1 MIDRKNIVKY
11 IVFDWIAAM
20 IVWLLFYVFRRVVN
34 DMALFGDMPIFA
46 PSFNF
51 YLSMALYPVM
61 ALGVHYLSG
70 FYNRSRSRSR
80 LLELLTTLITA
91 VFISLLAYFSVMIDD
106 VVTSYTFYYKS
117 FLVLLVL
124 QFSITY
130 LFRLILTSRSY
141 AHLRSGKTIVP
152 VLVIG
157 TGRMAQ
163 KVTYDLKHK
172 LRKYGRS
179 IVGYVKMD
187 DDVAMNDFLVLGTMA
202 QLDEIM
208 QRQPIYSVI
217 IAADTLEEPDLYA
230 IINRLMK
237 YDVEIQFPPRS
248 FEILTGRVRLHDID
262 STPVV
267 TLTQPSMA
275 AWQQSVKRVF
285 DILMSLFALV
295 LFFPIMVYVAVR
307 VKRDSSGPIF
317 YKQERIGK
325 DGHPFYMYKFRTMY
339 VGAEQNGPQLS
350 SQNDERITPF
360 GSIMRKYRLDELP
373 QFWNILR
380 GDMSVVGPR
389 PERRYFIDQIEEK
402 APYYC
407 LIYKIQPGLLS
418 WGPIKIGYSD
428 TVDKMVERLNYD
440 IIYMDNMTLL
450 NDLKIMIYSLEVI
463 IKGRGM

>member
-1 MIDRKNIVKY
+1 
-11 IVFDWIAAM
+11 
-20 IVWLLFYVFRRVVN
+20 
-34 DMALFGDMPIFA
+34 
-46 PSFNF
+46 
-51 YLSMALYPVM
+51 
-61 ALGVHYLSG
+61 
-70 FYNRSRSRSR
+70 
-80 LLELLTTLITA
+80 
-91 VFISLLAYFSVMIDD
+91 
-106 VVTSYTFYYKS
+106 
-117 FLVLLVL
+117 
-124 QFSITY
+124 
-130 LFRLILTSRSY
+130 
-141 AHLRSGKTIVP
+141 
-152 VLVIG
+152 
-157 TGRMAQ
+157 MAQ
-163 KVTYDLKHK
+163 KVTYDLEHK

-187 DDVAMNDFLVLGTMA
+187 DEVVTNDFLVLGSMTE
-202 QLDEIM
+202 LDEIM
-208 QRQPIYSVI
+208 QRQPIHSVI

-237 YDVEIQFPPRS
+237 YDVDIQFPPRS
-248 FEILTGRVRLHDID
+248 FEILTGRVRLYDID

-295 LFFPIMVYVAVR
+295 LFLPIMVYVAVR
-307 VKRDSSGPIF
+307 VKRDSPGPIF

-325 DGHPFYMYKFRTMY
+325 DGRPFYMYKFRTMY

-360 GSIMRKYRLDELP
+360 GAIMRKYRLDELP
-373 QFWNILR
+373 QFWNILK

-389 PERRYFIDQIEEK
+389 PERRYFINQIEEK

-428 TVDKMVERLNYD
+428 TVEKMVERLNYD

>member
-1 MIDRKNIVKY
+1 MIGRKSIAQY
-11 IVFDWIAAM
+11 LVFDWIAAI

-34 DMALFGDMPIFA
+34 DMALFGDMPIFI

-51 YLSMALYPVM
+51 YLSMTLYPVM
-61 ALGVHYLSG
+61 TLVVHYLSG

-91 VFISLLAYFSVMIDD
+91 VFIALLVYFSIMIDD
-106 VVTSYTFYYKS
+106 VVISYTFYYKS

-130 LFRLILTSRSY
+130 MFRLILTSRSY
-141 AHLRSGKTIVP
+141 AHLRNGKNMIP
-152 VLVIG
+152 VLVLG
-157 TGRMAQ
+157 TGAMAR
-163 KVTYDLKHK
+163 KVTYDLEHK

-179 IVGYVKMD
+179 IVGYIQMD
-187 DDVAMNDFLVLGTMA
+187 DESSPVDLPILGTMS
-202 QLDEIM
+202 QIDDVMESKHI
-208 QRQPIYSVI
+208 QSVI
-217 IAADTLEEPDLYA
+217 IAADKVEETSLYA

-237 YDVEIQFPPRS
+237 YDVDIQFPPRS

-262 STPVV
+262 STPFV

-275 AWQQSVKRVF
+275 AWQQAVKRVF
-285 DILMSLFALV
+285 DIVLSLFAIV
-295 LFFPIMVYVAVR
+295 LFFPIMVYVGIR
-307 VKRDSSGPIF
+307 VKRDSEGPIF
-317 YKQERIGK
+317 YRQERIGK
-325 DGHPFYMYKFRTMY
+325 DGRPFYMYKFRTMY
-339 VGAEQNGPQLS
+339 VGAEQDGPQLS

-360 GSIMRKYRLDELP
+360 GSVMRRYRLDELP
-373 QFWNILR
+373 QFWNILK

-389 PERRYFIDQIEEK
+389 PERRYFINQIEEK

-428 TVDKMVERLNYD
+428 TVDKMIERLNYD

-450 NDLKIMIYSLEVI
+450 TDLKIMIYSLEVI
-463 IKGRGM
+463 VKGRGM

>member
-1 MIDRKNIVKY
+1 MIDRKNIVHY

-34 DMALFGDMPIFA
+34 DMALFGDMPIFT

-51 YLSMALYPVM
+51 YLSMTLYPVM

-141 AHLRSGKTIVP
+141 THLRNGKTIIP

-163 KVTYDLKHK
+163 KVTYDLEHK

-187 DDVAMNDFLVLGTMA
+187 DEVVTNDFLVLGSMT

-208 QRQPIYSVI
+208 QRQPIHSVI

-237 YDVEIQFPPRS
+237 YDVDIQFPPRS
-248 FEILTGRVRLHDID
+248 FEILTGRVRLYDID

-295 LFFPIMVYVAVR
+295 LFLPIMVYVAVR
-307 VKRDSSGPIF
+307 VKRDSPGPIF

-325 DGHPFYMYKFRTMY
+325 DGRPFYMYKFRTMY

-360 GSIMRKYRLDELP
+360 GAIMRKYRLDELP
-373 QFWNILR
+373 QFWNILK

-389 PERRYFIDQIEEK
+389 PERRYFINQIEEK

-428 TVDKMVERLNYD
+428 TVEKMVERLNYD

>member
-1 MIDRKNIVKY
+1 MIERKSIAQY
-11 IVFDWIAAM
+11 LVFDTIAA
-20 IVWLLFYVFRRVVN
+20 ISVWLLFYVFRRVVN

-51 YLSMALYPVM
+51 YLSMTLYPVM

-80 LLELLTTLITA
+80 LLELFTTLITA
-91 VFISLLAYFSVMIDD
+91 VFISLLAYFSVLIDD

-130 LFRLILTSRSY
+130 MFRLILTSRSY
-141 AHLRSGKTIVP
+141 AHLRNGKNMIP
-152 VLVIG
+152 VLVLG
-157 TGRMAQ
+157 TGAMAR
-163 KVTYDLKHK
+163 KVTYDLEHK

-179 IVGYVKMD
+179 IVGYIQMD
-187 DDVAMNDFLVLGTMA
+187 DESSPVDLPILGTMS
-202 QLDEIM
+202 QIDDIM
-208 QRQPIYSVI
+208 ESKHIQSVI
-217 IAADTLEEPDLYA
+217 IAADKVEEVSLYTM
-230 IINRLMK
+230 INRLMK
-237 YDVEIQFPPRS
+237 YDVDIQFPPRS

-262 STPVV
+262 STPFV
-267 TLTQPSMA
+267 TLTQPTMA
-275 AWQQSVKRVF
+275 AWQQAVKRVF
-285 DILMSLFALV
+285 DIVLSLFAII
-295 LFFPIMVYVAVR
+295 LFFPIMVYVAIR
-307 VKRDSSGPIF
+307 VKRDSEGPIF
-317 YKQERIGK
+317 YRQERIGK
-325 DGHPFYMYKFRTMY
+325 DGRPFYMYKFRTMY
-339 VGAEQNGPQLS
+339 VGAEQDGPQLS

-360 GSIMRKYRLDELP
+360 GSVMRRYRLDELP
-373 QFWNILR
+373 QFWNILK

-389 PERRYFIDQIEEK
+389 PERRYFINQIEEK

-428 TVDKMVERLNYD
+428 TVDKMIERLNYD

-450 NDLKIMIYSLEVI
+450 TDLKIMIYSLEVI
-463 IKGRGM
+463 VKGRGM

>member
-1 MIDRKNIVKY
+1 
-11 IVFDWIAAM
+11 
-20 IVWLLFYVFRRVVN
+20 
-34 DMALFGDMPIFA
+34 
-46 PSFNF
+46 
-51 YLSMALYPVM
+51 
-61 ALGVHYLSG
+61 
-70 FYNRSRSRSR
+70 
-80 LLELLTTLITA
+80 
-91 VFISLLAYFSVMIDD
+91 
-106 VVTSYTFYYKS
+106 
-117 FLVLLVL
+117 
-124 QFSITY
+124 
-130 LFRLILTSRSY
+130 
-141 AHLRSGKTIVP
+141 
-152 VLVIG
+152 
-157 TGRMAQ
+157 
-163 KVTYDLKHK
+163 
-172 LRKYGRS
+172 
-179 IVGYVKMD
+179 VGYVKMD
-187 DDVAMNDFLVLGTMA
+187 DEVVTNDFLVLGSMT

-208 QRQPIYSVI
+208 QRQPIHSVI

-237 YDVEIQFPPRS
+237 YDVDIQFPPRS
-248 FEILTGRVRLHDID
+248 FEILTGRVRLYDID

-307 VKRDSSGPIF
+307 VKRDSPGPIF

-360 GSIMRKYRLDELP
+360 GAIMRKYRLDELP
-373 QFWNILR
+373 QFWNILK

-389 PERRYFIDQIEEK
+389 PERRYFINQIEEK

-428 TVDKMVERLNYD
+428 TVEKMVERLNYD

>member
-1 MIDRKNIVKY
+1 MIGRKSIAQY
-11 IVFDWIAAM
+11 LVFDWIAAT
-20 IVWLLFYVFRRVVN
+20 IVWLLFYAFRRVVN
-34 DMALFGDMPIFA
+34 DMALFGDMPIFT

-51 YLSMALYPVM
+51 YLSMALYPIM

-80 LLELLTTLITA
+80 LLELFTTLITA
-91 VFISLLAYFSVMIDD
+91 LFISLLAYFSVMIDD

-141 AHLRSGKTIVP
+141 AHLRNGKNIVP
-152 VLVIG
+152 VLVLG
-157 TGRMAQ
+157 TGTMAR
-163 KVTYDLKHK
+163 KVTFDLEHK

-179 IVGYVKMD
+179 IVGYVQMD
-187 DDVAMNDFLVLGTMA
+187 DEPLPVDLLVLGTMN
-202 QLDEIM
+202 QIDEIM
-208 QRQPIYSVI
+208 ESQHIQSVI
-217 IAADTLEEPDLYA
+217 IAADNVEEASLYA

-237 YDVEIQFPPRS
+237 YDVDIQFPPRS

-262 STPVV
+262 STPFV
-267 TLTQPSMA
+267 TLTQPSMT
-275 AWQQSVKRVF
+275 AWQQAVKRVF
-285 DILMSLFALV
+285 DIVVSVFAII
-295 LFFPIMVYVAVR
+295 LFFPIMVYVAIR
-307 VKRDSSGPIF
+307 VKRDSAGPVF
-317 YKQERIGK
+317 YKQERVGK
-325 DGHPFYMYKFRTMY
+325 DGHAFKMFKFRTMY
-339 VGAEQNGPQLS
+339 VGSEQNGPQLS
-350 SQNDERITPF
+350 SIDDERITPF
-360 GSIMRKYRLDELP
+360 GNIMRKYRLDELP
-373 QFWNILR
+373 QFWNILK
-380 GDMSVVGPR
+380 GEMSVVGPR
-389 PERRYFIDQIEEK
+389 PERRYFINQIEEK

-450 NDLKIMIYSLEVI
+450 TDLKIMIYSLEVI
-463 IKGRGM
+463 VKGRGM

>member
-1 MIDRKNIVKY
+1 
-11 IVFDWIAAM
+11 
-20 IVWLLFYVFRRVVN
+20 
-34 DMALFGDMPIFA
+34 
-46 PSFNF
+46 
-51 YLSMALYPVM
+51 
-61 ALGVHYLSG
+61 
-70 FYNRSRSRSR
+70 
-80 LLELLTTLITA
+80 
-91 VFISLLAYFSVMIDD
+91 
-106 VVTSYTFYYKS
+106 
-117 FLVLLVL
+117 
-124 QFSITY
+124 
-130 LFRLILTSRSY
+130 
-141 AHLRSGKTIVP
+141 
-152 VLVIG
+152 
-157 TGRMAQ
+157 MAQ
-163 KVTYDLKHK
+163 KVTYDLEHK

-187 DDVAMNDFLVLGTMA
+187 DDVVTNDFLALGSMT

-208 QRQPIYSVI
+208 QRQPIHSVI
-217 IAADTLEEPDLYA
+217 IAADTLDELSLYA

-237 YDVEIQFPPRS
+237 YDVDIQFPPRS
-248 FEILTGRVRLHDID
+248 FEILTGRVRLYDID

-295 LFFPIMVYVAVR
+295 LFLPIMVYVAVR
-307 VKRDSSGPIF
+307 VKRDSPGSIF

-325 DGHPFYMYKFRTMY
+325 DGRPFYMYKFRTMY

-360 GSIMRKYRLDELP
+360 GAIMRKYRLDELP
-373 QFWNILR
+373 QFWNILK

-389 PERRYFIDQIEEK
+389 PERRYFINQIEEK

-428 TVDKMVERLNYD
+428 TVEKMVERLNYD